1 LPPDQISN
9 PFDFCIPFFIM
20 LPFFK
25 DAPAA
30 ESHFMRPF
38 LVFAWIGLD
47 KIPKAIEHSQYWN
60 WPSTSLLG
68 GFVPVPT
75 VCAPQNPPQEL

>member
-1 LPPDQISN
+1 
-9 PFDFCIPFFIM
+9 M

-47 KIPKAIEHSQYWN
+47 KIPKAIEHSLYWN

-75 VCAPQNPPQEL
+75 VCAPQNPTQEL